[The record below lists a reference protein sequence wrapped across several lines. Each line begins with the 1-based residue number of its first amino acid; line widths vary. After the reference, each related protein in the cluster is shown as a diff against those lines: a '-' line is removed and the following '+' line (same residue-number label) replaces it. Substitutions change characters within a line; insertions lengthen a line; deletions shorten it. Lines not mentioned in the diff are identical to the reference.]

1 VVFSAETHIQTSQVS
16 LKGSAMI
23 ETATDAKTR
32 DAYRAAHYER
42 SRAFGELLNWL
53 GRKTPSR

>member
-1 VVFSAETHIQTSQVS
+1 
-16 LKGSAMI
+16 MI

-53 GRKTPSR
+53 GRKSPSR